1 MRAVFVTNQRKTEF
15 YSAVARKMEA
25 RGATVYWISV
35 GERWTKLLTDKGWP
49 RCRILSLADYG
60 ESWSQVFE
68 LSDAE
73 RARARRIDQTAEAG
87 LKNILIMDRELSK
100 RPGLST
106 EGYVHVVL
114 GLIENFIVDNDIDVG
129 FGEPTWAPELLTAE
143 VMRAHGRAYYMP
155 HTIRIPSSR
164 FAFFSGIFHDDV
176 AHIRAP
182 NDSDRALAQ
191 AAMCNVRSRGER
203 PFYFARNMNP
213 QRWRNH
219 WVEEAMEAV
228 RGPAAQQFD
237 HTVPDVITRSRRR
250 IQARYH
256 ARLAQRSAPFETAP
270 EISDRPYVLVLLHK
284 QPESSV
290 DVWGNALSNQ
300 LEVIRALS
308 RLLPFE
314 WEIWVKEHGH
324 AIGDRTLAYYKELA
338 SLPGCRLIAPEEDS
352 MALIKQAGLVASVSG
367 TACMEAG
374 VLGVPAV
381 TFGSVFFAP
390 LLLRSGLNPFALS
403 RDDMATLLSQ
413 AATYRDQ
420 PSRDRSVLKFLTGL
434 VAQSFDGI
442 ISDPVSAPECME
454 PDNVSKVADAV
465 ITLMRRDERATAMPI
480 AAEAS

>member
-25 RGATVYWISV
+25 RGATVFWISV

-60 ESWSQVFE
+60 ENWSQVFE
-68 LSDAE
+68 PSVAE

-100 RPGLST
+100 RPGLRT

-114 GLIENFIVDNDIDVG
+114 GLIENFILDNDIDVG

-155 HTIRIPSSR
+155 HTVRIPSSR
-164 FAFFSGIFHDDV
+164 FAFFSGIFHNNV
-176 AHIRAP
+176 AHIRSP
-182 NDSDRALAQ
+182 TDNDRALAQ
-191 AAMCNVRSRGER
+191 TAMCNVRTRGER
-203 PFYFARNMNP
+203 PFYFSRNMNP
-213 QRWRNH
+213 QRWRQH
-219 WVEEAMEAV
+219 WMDEAIEAV
-228 RGPAAQQFD
+228 RGPASQQFD

-250 IQARYH
+250 IQARYQ
-256 ARLAQRSAPFETAP
+256 ARLATRSAPFETAP
-270 EISDRPYVLVLLHK
+270 ENSRRPYVLVLLHK

-290 DVWGNALSNQ
+290 DVWGNALNNQ

-324 AIGDRTLAYYKELA
+324 AIGDRSLAYYNELA
-338 SLPGCRLIAPEEDS
+338 SLPGCRLIAPTEDS

-381 TFGSVFFAP
+381 TFGDVFFSP
-390 LLLRSGLNPFALS
+390 LLLRSSLNPFALS
-403 RDDMATLLSQ
+403 RDDMTTLLTE
-413 AATYRDQ
+413 AAAYRNQ
-420 PSRDRSVLKFLTGL
+420 PSRDRSVLKFLTSL
-434 VAQSFDGI
+434 VAQSFDGM
-442 ISDPVSAPECME
+442 ISDPINTPECME
-454 PDNVSKVADAV
+454 PENVSKVADAM
-465 ITLMRRDERATAMPI
+465 ITLMARDEQAAAAAITAQ
-480 AAEAS
+480 AS